1 MRFSGRTFA
10 YAGVGLI
17 VVAIAVV
24 ATVGGG
30 EGKSGKEESSAA
42 QKPRHR
48 EARVAEGERDTRSEW
63 DRLAPKLDPAKA
75 RELLE
80 KDRLEEKNI
89 ALRAERA
96 AQIIAQLCRN
106 GYSKEAWNL
115 IDVNE
120 GLVREKSLGGF
131 FHDANLPHTEIVG
144 LIEGLHTQERAVS
157 MQGYWGRFS
166 PEEFAQM
173 DLTDMPLRSKNE
185 QGVFRR
191 TIESKLAE
199 IYDANNPEGSVQ
211 LRKNLLQQV
220 AKMMNN
226 QTLEYWHLGD
236 LANKDPSK
244 DGFSYWEIAKT
255 VNSTTRNP
263 QPPYNGTDSTII
275 RTMTI
280 QDPERLMTMT
290 LVPETPEAKSMH
302 IAMEQWLISDYDK
315 AATWYES
322 NKGGFDAALRDRAA
336 AAFMRAA
343 AKRRNYQE
351 ALSWYAVLEADT
363 WKSGM
368 KREKQIIEKQL
379 KAQ

>member
-17 VVAIAVV
+17 VVVITII

-30 EGKSGKEESSAA
+30 EKQSDKQDSSVA
-42 QKPRHR
+42 QKARQR
-48 EARVAEGERDTRSEW
+48 EMRVPGAERDTRSEW

-75 RELLE
+75 LELLE

-131 FHDANLPHTEIVG
+131 FHDANLPHAEIVS
-144 LIEGLHTQERAVS
+144 LVEGLHTQERAVS

-191 TIESKLAE
+191 TIETKLAE
-199 IYDANNPEGSVQ
+199 IYDANNLEGSVQ
-211 LRKNLLQQV
+211 LRKNLLKQV
-220 AKMMNN
+220 AKLMNN
-226 QTLEYWHLGD
+226 QTLEYWHIGD
-236 LANKDPSK
+236 LVNKDPSK

-255 VNSTTRNP
+255 VVSTTRNP
-263 QPPYNGTDSTII
+263 QPPYNGADSSII

-315 AATWYES
+315 AASWYES

-336 AAFMRAA
+336 AAFMRAS

-351 ALSWYAVLEADT
+351 ALSWYAALEGDT

-368 KREKQIIEKQL
+368 KREKQMIEKQL